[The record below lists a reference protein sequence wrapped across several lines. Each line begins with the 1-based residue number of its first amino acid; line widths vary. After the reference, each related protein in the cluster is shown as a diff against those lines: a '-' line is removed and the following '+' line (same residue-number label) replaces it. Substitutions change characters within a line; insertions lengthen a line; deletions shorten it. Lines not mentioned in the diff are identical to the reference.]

1 MTLLL
6 SRNDVAR
13 LLTMKDA
20 IGAVE
25 EAFCQLA
32 RGNVTM
38 PQRTAIRIA
47 AHGGTH
53 LGMPAY
59 IGGDID
65 ALALKVVTVYPQNPT
80 QYHLPTTI
88 GLLVL
93 SDPRNGAPL
102 AVMDASY
109 LTAMRTG
116 AVSGVATR
124 HLARPDAK
132 RVGIFGAGVQAQ
144 TQLSAIACVRKLEGA
159 WVYDSDA
166 AKAKSYAEQ
175 MTRTLSLPVVAVATA
190 REAVQGMDVIVAA
203 SSASEPIFDGSW
215 LEPGQHINGVGS
227 HAPHTR
233 ELDTKTI
240 VRSKVFVD
248 SIDACLVE
256 AGDLLIPMK
265 EGAIDKTHI
274 RGGIGEVA
282 AGMKPGRENDAE
294 ITLFK
299 SVGLAL
305 QDASTAHMV
314 YQMALKQKAGV
325 EYSFA

>member
-6 SRNDVAR
+6 SRNEVAR

-20 IGAVE
+20 ITAVE
-25 EAFCQLA
+25 DAFCQLA
-32 RGNVTM
+32 QGHVTM
-38 PQRTAIRIA
+38 PQRTAIRVED
-47 AHGGTH
+47 HRGTH

-59 IGGDID
+59 IGGRVD

-80 QYHLPTTI
+80 QHHLPTTI

-93 SDPRNGAPL
+93 SDPRTGAPL

-116 AVSGVATR
+116 AASGVATKY
-124 HLARPDAK
+124 LARPDAR

-144 TQLSAIACVRKLEGA
+144 TQLSAMACVRALEGA
-159 WVYDSDA
+159 WVYDSNA
-166 AKAKSYAEQ
+166 AKAKSFADE
-175 MTRTLSLPVVAVATA
+175 MTKVLNLPVVAVDRPRA
-190 REAVQGMDVIVAA
+190 AVDGMDIIVAA
-203 SSASEPIFDGSW
+203 SSAVEPVFDGAW
-215 LEPGQHINGVGS
+215 LVAGQHINAVGA

-233 ELDTKTI
+233 ELDTETI

-248 SIDACLVE
+248 AVECALVE
-256 AGDLLIPMK
+256 AGDILIPMK
-265 EGAIDKTHI
+265 EGVIGAAHI
-274 RGGIGEVA
+274 RAGIGEVIVRQ
-282 AGMKPGRENDAE
+282 KPGREYDEE

-305 QDASTAHMV
+305 QDASTAAMV
-314 YQMALKQKAGV
+314 YRMAREQKAGV
-325 EYSFA
+325 EYSF

>member
-20 IGAVE
+20 IAAVE

-38 PQRTAIRIA
+38 PQRTAIRVA

-59 IGGDID
+59 IGGDMD
-65 ALALKVVTVYPQNPT
+65 ALALKVVTVYPQNPA
-80 QYHLPTTI
+80 QHHLPTTI

-93 SDPRNGAPL
+93 SDPRTGAPL

-116 AVSGVATR
+116 AVSGVATK

-132 RVGIFGAGVQAQ
+132 RVGIFGAGVQAE
-144 TQLSAIACVRKLEGA
+144 TQLSAIACVRTLDGA
-159 WVYDSDA
+159 WVYDTDT
-166 AKAKSYAEQ
+166 AKAKSYADQ
-175 MTRTLSLPVVAVATA
+175 MTKTLTLPVVAVNTP
-190 REAVQGMDVIVAA
+190 REAVAGMDIIVAA
-203 SSASEPIFDGSW
+203 SSASEPIFDGTW
-215 LEPGQHINGVGS
+215 LEAGQHINGVGS

-248 SIDACLVE
+248 SVDACLVE
-256 AGDLLIPMK
+256 AGDLLIPIK
-265 EGAIDKTHI
+265 EGAIDKSHI
-274 RGGIGEVA
+274 RAGLGEVA
-282 AGMKPGRENDAE
+282 AGMKPGRESDKE

-305 QDASTAHMV
+305 QDASTAQMV
-314 YQMALKQKAGV
+314 YEMALKQKAGV
-325 EYSFA
+325 EYSF

>member
-6 SRNDVAR
+6 SRNEVAR

-20 IGAVE
+20 IDAVE
-25 EAFCQLA
+25 QAFGQLA

-38 PQRTAIRIA
+38 PQRTAIRVA

-80 QYHLPTTI
+80 RHHLPTTI

-93 SDPRNGAPL
+93 SDPRTGAPL

-116 AVSGVATR
+116 AVSGVATK
-124 HLARPDAK
+124 HLARVDAR

-144 TQLSAIACVRKLEGA
+144 TQLSAIACVRALEGA
-159 WVYDSDA
+159 WVYDSDGT
-166 AKAKSYAEQ
+166 KARSYAEQ
-175 MTRTLSLPVVAVATA
+175 MTKTLGLPVVPVQTP
-190 REAVQGMDVIVAA
+190 REAVEGMDVIVAA
-203 SSASEPIFDGSW
+203 SSATQPVFDGSW
-215 LEPGQHINGVGS
+215 LEAGQHINGVGS
-227 HAPHTR
+227 HAPQTR
-233 ELDTKTI
+233 ELDSKTV
-240 VRSKVFVD
+240 VRAKVFVD
-248 SIDACLVE
+248 SLDACLAE

-265 EGAIDKTHI
+265 EGVIGKDHI
-274 RGGIGEVA
+274 SAGLGEVIA
-282 AGMKPGRENDAE
+282 KMKPGREHDEE

-325 EYSFA
+325 EYSF

>member
-6 SRNDVAR
+6 SRNDVTR

-25 EAFCQLA
+25 QAFCQLA
-32 RGNVTM
+32 RGNVAM
-38 PQRTAIRIA
+38 PQRTAIRVA

-59 IGGDID
+59 IGGDMD
-65 ALALKVVTVYPQNPT
+65 ALALKVVTVYPQNPSKH
-80 QYHLPTTI
+80 QLPTTI

-93 SDPRNGAPL
+93 SDPRSGAPL

-116 AVSGVATR
+116 AVSGVATK

-159 WVYDSDA
+159 WVYDTDA
-166 AKAKSYAEQ
+166 AKVKSYADQ
-175 MTRTLSLPVVAVATA
+175 MTKTLGLPVVAVKTP
-190 REAVQGMDVIVAA
+190 REAIEGMDIIVTA
-203 SSASEPIFDGSW
+203 SSAAEPIFDGAW
-215 LEPGQHINGVGS
+215 LEPGQHINGIGS

-233 ELDTKTI
+233 ELDTRTI
-240 VRSKVFVD
+240 VRSKVFAD

-256 AGDLLIPMK
+256 AGDLLIPIK
-265 EGAIDKTHI
+265 EGAIQKDHI
-274 RGGIGEVA
+274 RASLGDVV
-282 AGMKPGRENDAE
+282 AGMKPGRESASE

-314 YQMALKQKAGV
+314 YQAALKQKAGV
-325 EYSFA
+325 EFAF

>member
-20 IGAVE
+20 IAAVE

-32 RGNVTM
+32 RGNVVM
-38 PQRTAIRIA
+38 PQRTAIRVA
-47 AHGGTH
+47 THGGTH

-59 IGGDID
+59 IGGDMD

-80 QYHLPTTI
+80 QHHLPTTI

-93 SDPRNGAPL
+93 SDPHTGAPL

-109 LTAMRTG
+109 MTAMRTG
-116 AVSGVATR
+116 AVSGVATKY
-124 HLARPDAK
+124 LARPDAR
-132 RVGIFGAGVQAQ
+132 RVGMFGAGVQAQ
-144 TQLSAIACVRKLEGA
+144 TQLSAIACVRTLEGA

-166 AKAKSYAEQ
+166 VKARAYAEQ
-175 MTRTLSLPVVAVATA
+175 MTKTLGLPVVPVNTP
-190 REAVQGMDVIVAA
+190 REAVEGMDIIVTA
-203 SSASEPIFDGSW
+203 SSASSPIFDGTW

-233 ELDTKTI
+233 ELDSKTL

-248 SIDACLVE
+248 SADACLVE

-265 EGAIDKTHI
+265 EGVIGKDHI
-274 RGGIGEVA
+274 SASLGEVA
-282 AGMKPGRENDAE
+282 ARMKPGREYEEE

-314 YQMALKQKAGV
+314 YRMALEQRAGV
-325 EYSFA
+325 EFTF

>member
-20 IGAVE
+20 IEAVE
-25 EAFCQLA
+25 QAFRQLA

-38 PQRTAIRIA
+38 PQRTVIRVP

-59 IGGDID
+59 IGGEMD
-65 ALALKVVTVYPQNPT
+65 ALALKVVTVYAQNPARY
-80 QYHLPTTI
+80 QLPTTI

-93 SDPRNGAPL
+93 SDPRTGAPL

-116 AVSGVATR
+116 AVSGVATK

-144 TQLSAIACVRKLEGA
+144 TQLSAMACVRALEGV
-159 WVYDSDA
+159 WVYDSDGPK
-166 AKAKSYAEQ
+166 AKAYAEQ
-175 MTRTLSLPVVAVATA
+175 MTKTLSIPVIAVATA
-190 REAVQGMDVIVAA
+190 REAVKGMDIIVAA
-203 SSASEPIFDGSW
+203 SSAAEPLFDGAW
-215 LEPGQHINGVGS
+215 LEAGQHINGIGS

-233 ELDTKTI
+233 ELDTQTM

-248 SIDACLVE
+248 SLDACLVE

-265 EGAIDKTHI
+265 EGAIGKDHI
-274 RGGIGEVA
+274 RAGLGEVV
-282 AGMKPGRENDAE
+282 AGMKPGREAANE
-294 ITLFK
+294 ITVFK

-314 YQMALKQKAGV
+314 YQAALKQKAGV
-325 EYSFA
+325 EFAF

>member
-6 SRNDVAR
+6 SRNDVAQ

-20 IGAVE
+20 IEAVE
-25 EAFCQLA
+25 LAFGQLA

-38 PQRTAIRIA
+38 PQRTVIRVA

-59 IGGDID
+59 IGGDMD
-65 ALALKVVTVYPQNPT
+65 ALALKVVTVYSQNPAKY
-80 QYHLPTTI
+80 QLPTTI

-93 SDPRNGAPL
+93 SDPRSGAPL

-116 AVSGVATR
+116 AVSGVATK

-132 RVGIFGAGVQAQ
+132 RVGMFGAGVQAQ

-159 WVYDSDA
+159 WVYDADA
-166 AKAKSYAEQ
+166 PKAKAYAEQ
-175 MTRTLSLPVVAVATA
+175 MTKTLSIPVVAVATP
-190 REAVQGMDVIVAA
+190 REAVQGVDIIVAA
-203 SSASEPIFDGSW
+203 SSAAEPIFDGAW
-215 LEPGQHINGVGS
+215 LESGQHINGIGS
-227 HAPHTR
+227 HAAHTR
-233 ELDTKTI
+233 ELDTRTI
-240 VRSKVFVD
+240 VRSKVFAD

-256 AGDLLIPMK
+256 AGDLLIPIK
-265 EGAIDKTHI
+265 EGAIDKGHI
-274 RGGIGEVA
+274 RAGLGEVV
-282 AGMKPGRENDAE
+282 AGMKPGRENASE

-305 QDASTAHMV
+305 QDASTAHVV
-314 YQMALKQKAGV
+314 YQAALKQNAGV
-325 EYSFA
+325 QFAF

>member
-6 SRNDVAR
+6 SRHDVAR

-20 IGAVE
+20 IAAVE

-38 PQRTAIRIA
+38 PQRTAIRVA

-59 IGGDID
+59 IGGDMD
-65 ALALKVVTVYPQNPT
+65 ALALKVVTVYPQNPA
-80 QYHLPTTI
+80 QHHLPTTI

-93 SDPRNGAPL
+93 SDPRTGAPL

-116 AVSGVATR
+116 AVSGVATK

-144 TQLSAIACVRKLEGA
+144 TQLSAIACVRALDGA
-159 WVYDSDA
+159 WVYDTDT
-166 AKAKSYAEQ
+166 AKAKSYADQ
-175 MTRTLSLPVVAVATA
+175 MTKTLSLPVVAVNTP
-190 REAVQGMDVIVAA
+190 REAVAGMDIIVAA
-203 SSASEPIFDGSW
+203 SSASEPIFDGTW

-233 ELDTKTI
+233 ELDTKAV

-248 SIDACLVE
+248 SVDACLVE
-256 AGDLLIPMK
+256 AGDLLIPIK
-265 EGAIDKTHI
+265 EGAIDRSHI
-274 RGGIGEVA
+274 RAGLGEVA
-282 AGMKPGRENDAE
+282 AGLKPGRESDKE

-305 QDASTAHMV
+305 QDASTAHIV
-314 YQMALKQKAGV
+314 YRMALEQKAGV
-325 EYSFA
+325 EYAF

>member
-20 IGAVE
+20 IAAVE

-32 RGNVTM
+32 RGNVVM
-38 PQRTAIRIA
+38 PQRTAIRVA

-59 IGGDID
+59 IGGEMD
-65 ALALKVVTVYPQNPT
+65 ALALKVVTVYPQNPA
-80 QYHLPTTI
+80 QHHLPTTI

-93 SDPRNGAPL
+93 SDPHTGAPL

-109 LTAMRTG
+109 MTAMRTG
-116 AVSGVATR
+116 AVSGVATKY
-124 HLARPDAK
+124 LARPEAK

-144 TQLSAIACVRKLEGA
+144 TQLSAIACVRALEGA

-166 AKAKSYAEQ
+166 ARAKAYAEQ
-175 MTRTLSLPVVAVATA
+175 MTKTVGLPVVPVSTP
-190 REAVQGMDVIVAA
+190 REAVEGMDIIVTA
-203 SSASEPIFDGSW
+203 SSANSPIFDGAW

-233 ELDTKTI
+233 ELDSATI
-240 VRSKVFVD
+240 ARCKVYVD
-248 SIDACLVE
+248 SPDACMVE
-256 AGDLLIPMK
+256 AGDLLIPIK
-265 EGAIDKTHI
+265 EGVIGRDHI
-274 RGGIGEVA
+274 RAGLGQVI
-282 AGMKPGRENDAE
+282 AGMAPGREQPDE

-305 QDASTAHMV
+305 QDVSTAHAV
-314 YQMALKQKAGV
+314 YRMAIEQKAGV
-325 EYSFA
+325 EYSF

>member
-6 SRNDVAR
+6 SRNDVVR

-20 IGAVE
+20 IAAVE
-25 EAFCQLA
+25 DAFCQHA
-32 RGNVTM
+32 RGNVVM
-38 PQRTAIRIA
+38 PQRTAIRVS

-59 IGGDID
+59 IGGDVD
-65 ALALKVVTVYPQNPT
+65 ALALTVVTVYPQNPAK
-80 QYHLPTTI
+80 HSLPTTI

-93 SDPRNGAPL
+93 SDPQTGAPL
-102 AVMDASY
+102 SVMDASY

-116 AVSGVATR
+116 AVSGVAAK
-124 HLARPDAK
+124 HLARANAR

-144 TQLSAIACVRKLEGA
+144 TQLSAIACVRQLEGA
-159 WVYDSDA
+159 WVYDIDSNKA
-166 AKAKSYAEQ
+166 ASYAEQ
-175 MTRTLSLPVVAVATA
+175 MRTALNLPVVPVATA
-190 REAVQGMDVIVAA
+190 REAIEGMDIVVAA
-203 SSASEPIFDGSW
+203 SSASEPVFSGDW
-215 LEPGQHINGVGS
+215 LESGQHISGIGS

-233 ELDTKTI
+233 EIDTRAI
-240 VRSKVFVD
+240 VRSKVFAD

-265 EGAIDKTHI
+265 EGAIGKDHI
-274 RGGIGEVA
+274 RASIGEVI
-282 AGMKPGRENDAE
+282 AGMKPGRESDGE

-305 QDASTAHMV
+305 QDAATARLV
-314 YQMALKQKAGV
+314 YQAALAQKAGV
-325 EYSFA
+325 QFAF

>member
-6 SRNDVAR
+6 SRNDVVR

-20 IGAVE
+20 IAAVE

-38 PQRTAIRIA
+38 PQRTAIRVS

-59 IGGDID
+59 IGGDVD
-65 ALALKVVTVYPQNPT
+65 ALALKVVTVYPQNPA
-80 QYHLPTTI
+80 QHHLPTTI

-93 SDPRNGAPL
+93 SDPRTGAPL

-116 AVSGVATR
+116 AVSGVATK
-124 HLARPDAK
+124 HLARADAR

-144 TQLSAIACVRKLEGA
+144 TQLSAIACVRDLDGA
-159 WVYDSDA
+159 WVYDSDTQ
-166 AKAKSYAEQ
+166 KAKSYAEQ
-175 MTRTLSLPVVAVATA
+175 MTTTLSLPVTAVATP
-190 REAVQGMDVIVAA
+190 RDAVEGMDVIVAA

-233 ELDTKTI
+233 ELDTTTI
-240 VRSKVFVD
+240 SRSKVFVD

-256 AGDLLIPMK
+256 AGDLLIPMT
-265 EGAIDKTHI
+265 EGAIEKGHI
-274 RGGIGEVA
+274 RAGIGEVA
-282 AGMKPGRENDAE
+282 AGMKPGRESDTE

-305 QDASTAHMV
+305 QDASTAHLV
-314 YQMALKQKAGV
+314 YQMALKQRAGV
-325 EYSFA
+325 EYAF